1 MIDVG
6 YIIRAWARRW
16 AITLVIGVLAAAA
29 LYRCVL

>member
-1 MIDVG
+1 MNDVSLAL
-6 YIIRAWARRW
+6 RAWARRW